1 MPTSPLFY
9 VIAAVVAVVIG
20 VVCFL
25 AGSAFRRKADSTTV
39 GSAEDEARK
48 ILSDA
53 LKNAEAKKKE
63 MLIEAKDEIHRQR
76 SEADKDIRERR
87 SEVQRLEHRLQQKEE
102 NLDRKTDNLEAKEE
116 KIAKRAKEVEDKLV
130 EVEHLK

>member
-102 NLDRKTDNLEAKEE
+102 NLDRKT
-116 KIAKRAKEVEDKLV
+116 I
-130 EVEHLK
+130 

>member
-9 VIAAVVAVVIG
+9 IIAAAIAVVIG
-20 VVCFL
+20 IVCFF
-25 AGSAFRRKADSTTV
+25 AGSAFRRKADRTTI

-102 NLDRKTDNLEAKEE
+102 NLDLKVDNLEVKEE
-116 KIAKRAKEVEDKLV
+116 KIAK
-130 EVEHLK
+130 